1 MGTFRSLESARY
13 YCDAISII
21 DTAIKQKLN
30 IGNTIKNIFKGQ
42 KKIFA
47 F

>member
-1 MGTFRSLESARY
+1 MGTSRRLDSAKY
-13 YCDAISII
+13 FCGEISII
-21 DTAIKQKLN
+21 ETAIKQKLN